1 MFNNLLESKAKR
13 EKRLGGSITSI
24 ILHVG
29 AIAALVVVTQNAGIV
44 NEKPKEEKIDFV
56 EVKKDDP
63 KPPEPDKPPP
73 PPPPDMVAAPPP
85 PKGFQVLQA
94 PVEIPNIIPEIDLSK
109 KVTDEADFSGRGA
122 AGGIAKGVEGGK
134 VAPVNQAP
142 DQPYFDFQ
150 VEKPVVMAPG
160 AQGPAYPD
168 MLRTAGIEGT
178 VLAEFVVDTTGRA
191 DMSTFRALKS
201 DNDLFT
207 ASVRNALQRMR
218 FLPAEVGGHKV
229 KQLVQ
234 QPFQFSLTR

>member
-1 MFNNLLESKAKR
+1 MFNNLLESKAKKQ
-13 EKRLGGSITSI
+13 KRLGGSITSI
-24 ILHVG
+24 VVH
-29 AIAALVVVTQNAGIV
+29 AAVLAVLVVVTKNAGII

-56 EVKKDDP
+56 EVKKDEP
-63 KPPEPDKPPP
+63 KPPEPEKPP

-94 PVEIPNIIPEIDLSK
+94 PIEIPNIIPEIDLSK
-109 KVTDEADFSGRGA
+109 KVTDEADFTGKGV

-134 VAPVNQAP
+134 APVPNQAP

-191 DMSTFRALKS
+191 EMNTFRALKS

-207 ASVRNALQRMR
+207 AAVRNALQRMR